1 MIKLEFQKFND
12 IFDLDMDC
20 INLQA
25 LGDSSQ
31 SESSCSSYSNELTN
45 FEKLQSED
53 SNNFNTENSQNQE
66 RHIESVCLY
75 FSLN

>member
-1 MIKLEFQKFND
+1 
-12 IFDLDMDC
+12 MDC

-31 SESSCSSYSNELTN
+31 SESSCSSYSNELTT

-53 SNNFNTENSQNQE
+53 SIVEKIEIEIKN
-66 RHIESVCLY
+66 RHTESVCVVLNIIKNLTVKFY
-75 FSLN
+75 ISLLKER